1 MRRLVKGSDRMDA
14 LQKYLPLIGRICLAW
29 LFVPAGW
36 GKIGGFSGTV
46 GYVASAGLP
55 FPPVMVSI
63 AIFIEFICGL
73 ALLVGYKA
81 RWAAALLALFT
92 IVAAFGFHNYWTM
105 PAEKQ
110 GMQQINFNKNV
121 AIFGGLLFVV
131 AFGAGRLSIDE
142 RGGAEARPATVR

>member
-1 MRRLVKGSDRMDA
+1 MDA
-14 LQKYLPLIGRICLAW
+14 LQKYLPFVGRLCLAW

-36 GKIGGFSGTV
+36 GKLGGFSGTV

-55 FPPVMVSI
+55 FPPPMVVI
-63 AIFIEFICGL
+63 AIAIELIAGL

-92 IVAAFGFHNYWTM
+92 LVAAFGFHNYWTM
-105 PAEKQ
+105 PPEQQA
-110 GMQQINFNKNV
+110 MQKINFNKNV

-142 RGGAEARPATVR
+142 RRGEAPNALGTQR

>member
-1 MRRLVKGSDRMDA
+1 MDA

-29 LFVPAGW
+29 LYVPAGW

-55 FPPVMVSI
+55 FPPAMVAI
-63 AIFIEFICGL
+63 AILIELVGGL

-81 RWAAALLALFT
+81 RWAAAALALFT

-105 PAEKQ
+105 PPEKAA
-110 GMQQINFNKNV
+110 MQKVNFNKNI

-131 AFGAGRLSIDE
+131 AFGAGRFSVDE
-142 RGGAEARPATVR
+142 SRSEAPRGRAVPAR

>member
-1 MRRLVKGSDRMDA
+1 MDA
-14 LQKYLPLIGRICLAW
+14 LQKYLPLVGRICLAW

-36 GKIGGFSGTV
+36 GKIFGFSGTV

-63 AIFIEFICGL
+63 AIFIELICGL
-73 ALLVGYKA
+73 ALLVGYQT

-92 IVAAFGFHNYWTM
+92 IAAAFGFHDYWTM
-105 PAEKQ
+105 PPEQQA
-110 GMQQINFNKNV
+110 MQQINFGKNI

-131 AFGAGRLSIDE
+131 AFGAGRLSLDE
-142 RGGAEARPATVR
+142 RGTAAPRIAPAR